1 MDLVAG
7 YTDCIDY
14 FGESGDAAV
23 VYFQVKIK
31 EINKYFQF
39 LNTQI
44 TNTPDSKP
52 GAPIV
57 ENRKDLGSIS
67 EQTGPELLPEEDR
80 EISAVGK

>member
-1 MDLVAG
+1 MDLVTS

-14 FGESGDAAV
+14 FGAFGDASV

-44 TNTPDSKP
+44 TQTPVISKV
-52 GAPIV
+52 GHV
-57 ENRKDLGSIS
+57 NVSVNKKDLGSIS
-67 EQTGPELLPEEDR
+67 EQTGPELLP
-80 EISAVGK
+80 